1 MWPCL
6 TTRLFK
12 SRVLFPTILQSR
24 RLSGKMN
31 IIYGVFLLI
40 CCFSFTEG
48 NKLKPNY
55 NRKKLKAIQ
64 ADLDS
69 LDLKIAKL
77 VEDTNRIVL
86 CLDTPSNAPNKAE
99 VCTFPEEMLASSSAR
114 RLERTDVSDLDGD
127 NKDVFWAANM
137 YMSNGDRCGPRV
149 SAQHLLTDS
158 SNFLS
163 SAIR

>member
-31 IIYGVFLLI
+31 LIYGVFLLI

-48 NKLKPNY
+48 HKI
-55 NRKKLKAIQ
+55 KKKFPTRHLTAIQ
-64 ADLDS
+64 EDLDS
-69 LDLKIAKL
+69 LDVKIAKL
-77 VEDTNRIVL
+77 VEDTDRIVQ
-86 CLDTPSNAPNKAE
+86 CLNTPSNAPNKAE

>member
-1 MWPCL
+1 
-6 TTRLFK
+6 
-12 SRVLFPTILQSR
+12 
-24 RLSGKMN
+24 MN
-31 IIYGVFLLI
+31 LIYGVFLLI
-40 CCFSFTEG
+40 CCFSFTEEH
-48 NKLKPNY
+48 KLKPKY
-55 NRKKLKAIQ
+55 NRKKLIAIQ

-69 LDLKIAKL
+69 LDLMIAKL

-86 CLDTPSNAPNKAE
+86 CLDTPSNTPNKAE

>member
-6 TTRLFK
+6 TTRFLK

-31 IIYGVFLLI
+31 LIYGVFLLI

-48 NKLKPNY
+48 NNLKKYPK
-55 NRKKLKAIQ
+55 KKLKLIK

-77 VEDTNRIVL
+77 VEDTNKIVL
-86 CLDTPSNAPNKAE
+86 CLNTSMDAPNKAD

>member
-1 MWPCL
+1 M
-6 TTRLFK
+6 
-12 SRVLFPTILQSR
+12 
-24 RLSGKMN
+24 
-31 IIYGVFLLI
+31 
-40 CCFSFTEG
+40 
-48 NKLKPNY
+48 KPKY

-69 LDLKIAKL
+69 LDLMIAKL

>member
-6 TTRLFK
+6 TTRFLK

-31 IIYGVFLLI
+31 LIYGVFLLI

-48 NKLKPNY
+48 NEKEKYPK
-55 NRKKLKAIQ
+55 KKLKLIK

-69 LDLKIAKL
+69 LDLMIAKL